1 MFNRTLQRPMFR
13 IGGSAGTGITSGLD
27 TPRKRYAFGSTGDQR
42 EYLENKNS
50 VNSVNTDKS
59 DRLRSEIE
67 VLRSI
72 QGDIPKREPYPYKAS
87 DFFMGLG
94 SGILAQPGGQP
105 IFQTIGK
112 AAQGPIDQLSKT
124 QMASWGQGQDDK
136 IRQWKS
142 DRDLLLTAYK
152 NTSQEEKDKLWAT
165 AKGYH
170 LNKGINPETG
180 EPFKTPQEAYN
191 LLLKEKF
198 TMFRKDQSPE
208 ETEREDIIRKEWQ
221 QPTLFL
227 SLELSGWYMHRR
239 NLQIVSGMDKE
250 QVTRNHSYVGTT
262 FGDNL
267 GHINIQTVS
276 ANVETIQKQIKNLQ
290 PNVVVIDYIDL
301 LETPKHIRGG
311 EYEQIRYISH
321 FLSNLA
327 VNSDIIIIQISQVSR
342 EYSRNEILDIYAGK
356 GSGAIEN
363 ASRKVIGINGK
374 QNEADKTVSLFKNSD
389 GDLFDVELEWKPSFR
404 LPVKGVS
411 DENTHHQSRSET

>member
-208 ETEREDIIRKEWQ
+208 ETEREDIIRKEKQ
-221 QPTLFL
+221 LLKDIDTIQRQYDLGKPDAKKL
-227 SLELSGWYMHRR
+227 SLFMEDVINNKYKLPAGGSGGAGRKWHIEPDDVATADTPGDKRLAIR
-239 NLQIVSGMDKE
+239 NYDPDKE
-250 QVTRNHSYVGTT
+250 DYENGTIYLDFRSNIVYVKDGQ
-262 FGDNL
+262 FFIPYDDYM
-267 GHINIQTVS
+267 
-276 ANVETIQKQIKNLQ
+276 AETI
-290 PNVVVIDYIDL
+290 
-301 LETPKHIRGG
+301 
-311 EYEQIRYISH
+311 
-321 FLSNLA
+321 
-327 VNSDIIIIQISQVSR
+327 
-342 EYSRNEILDIYAGK
+342 EITEK
-356 GSGAIEN
+356 
-363 ASRKVIGINGK
+363 
-374 QNEADKTVSLFKNSD
+374 
-389 GDLFDVELEWKPSFR
+389 
-404 LPVKGVS
+404 
-411 DENTHHQSRSET
+411 